1 MKAVEPELAA
11 LNKCSIKGFALCSNQ
26 RANAFNGVIR
36 NHGNSVFIESS
47 KGVATVSVRRGFVEE
62 AGLLEPFDR
71 SRRV

>member
-36 NHGNSVFIESS
+36 EPWEFCVYRKF
-47 KGVATVSVRRGFVEE
+47 KGSCHCFSEE
-62 AGLLEPFDR
+62 GPCGGGRIAGAI
-71 SRRV
+71 